1 MFDDQR
7 TLSNLKRSP
16 VIGVLLVTTLVL
28 SACQQAPATPTQEP
42 AATSAPTAAASAT
55 SVPTATSA
63 ETTQI
68 TPTVASEPTATIGVS
83 ATQAVSTSTVT
94 IPAPFADAAKK
105 PKVALVRE
113 LGEGSFFERYLAG
126 AQSQAKELG
135 IDLIESN
142 AQGDEAKLVANL
154 ENAIQQK
161 VDGIIID
168 HGRADTLRPVVQK
181 ALDAGIK
188 VVAFDSSLNLPQV
201 PEIEQD
207 DLLIGLLAARQ
218 LAVDSGGKG
227 QVIYANVNGFAPLEK
242 RDRAWQD
249 IKWRYPDLKEVAKIG
264 KVSNSTAADT
274 QAQAEAA
281 IKANP
286 EAHIILAAY
295 DEFAKGVT
303 RAIQQAG
310 LSDQYSVYGVDVN
323 TEDIQLIIQPGS
335 PWKATV
341 GTDSYN
347 VGRLAVRAIAASI
360 AGDKVDRYLLV
371 QPSVITQ
378 DFLLKNKVQDIDG
391 LVKALPEL
399 GESALIWPDWIQQVV
414 QRNGFTVP
422 AFASGTSA
430 TGTAQVDPSTYA
442 SATIPAPFNDTSKKV
457 RIALVRELGGGS
469 FFERY
474 FAGVQSQAK
483 ELGIDILDSSAEG
496 DEAKLLSNLENAIN
510 QKVDAIILDHGRGD
524 AVRPYVQKAL
534 DAGIKVVAFD
544 SAVNLPEVP
553 EIEQDDLLIGQ
564 LAAHQLAVDAGGNA
578 KVVYVNVNGFAPL
591 EKRDRSWQD
600 YKWRYPDLQ
609 EVAHIGKVT
618 NSTSADTQ
626 AQFEAVI
633 KSNPDATYV
642 FAPYDEFAKGVTRAI
657 EQAGLSDKYRV
668 YGVDVN
674 TEDIQ
679 ELGKPGGAWKA
690 TVATDSYSVGR
701 LAVRAAA
708 TLIAGEKVDRYLLV
722 QPVLITQDFIIKNN
736 IQDIDALVKALPALG
751 ESPLVWPDWLHKL
764 AAQNAQ

>member
-1 MFDDQR
+1 M
-7 TLSNLKRSP
+7 
-16 VIGVLLVTTLVL
+16 
-28 SACQQAPATPTQEP
+28 
-42 AATSAPTAAASAT
+42 
-55 SVPTATSA
+55 
-63 ETTQI
+63 
-68 TPTVASEPTATIGVS
+68 
-83 ATQAVSTSTVT
+83 T
-94 IPAPFADAAKK
+94 IPAPFADPANK

-161 VDGIIID
+161 VAGIIID

-181 ALDAGIK
+181 ALAAGIK
-188 VVAFDSSLNLPQV
+188 VVAFDSSLNLPDV

-218 LAVDSGGKG
+218 LAVDAGGKG

-249 IKWRYPDLKEVAKIG
+249 IKWRYPDLQEVAKIG

-286 EAHIILAAY
+286 DAHIILAAY

-310 LSDQYSVYGVDVN
+310 LSDKYSVYGVDIN
-323 TEDIQLIIQPGS
+323 TDDIQLIIQPGS

-347 VGRLAVRAIAASI
+347 VGRLAVRAIAATI

-399 GESALIWPDWIQQVV
+399 GESSLIWPEWLQQVV
-414 QRNGFTVP
+414 QRNGFSLP
-422 AFASGTSA
+422 AFASGAS
-430 TGTAQVDPSTYA
+430 TGNTAAVDPSTYA
-442 SATIPAPFNDTSKKV
+442 NATIPAPFNDSSKKV

-496 DEAKLLSNLENAIN
+496 DEAKLLANLENAIN

-524 AVRPYVQKAL
+524 AVRPYVQRAL

-544 SAVNLPEVP
+544 SAVNLPQVP

-591 EKRDRSWQD
+591 EKRDRSWQN

-618 NSTSADTQ
+618 NSTAADTQ

-657 EQAGLSDKYRV
+657 QQAGLSDKYKV

-679 ELGKPGGAWKA
+679 VIGNA
-690 TVATDSYSVGR
+690 R
-701 LAVRAAA
+701 
-708 TLIAGEKVDRYLLV
+708 
-722 QPVLITQDFIIKNN
+722 QPVEGHRRDRF
-736 IQDIDALVKALPALG
+736 V
-751 ESPLVWPDWLHKL
+751 
-764 AAQNAQ
+764 